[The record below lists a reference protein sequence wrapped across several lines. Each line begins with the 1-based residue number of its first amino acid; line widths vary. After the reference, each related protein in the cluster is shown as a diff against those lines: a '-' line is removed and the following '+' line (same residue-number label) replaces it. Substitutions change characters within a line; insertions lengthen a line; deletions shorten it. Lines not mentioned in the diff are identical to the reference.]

1 MGRRRDGQTDGQVV
15 GRIDGKMLG
24 YTDRRTGGL
33 SQGFVS
39 VVFMKLPNLFFR
51 LTPDLKAASVQAF
64 RVLQKKTG
72 WDHLIS
78 GNSSNRT
85 K

>member
-1 MGRRRDGQTDGQVV
+1 MGRRTYGQTDGQMV
-15 GRIDGKMLG
+15 GRIDGRMLG
-24 YTDRRTGGL
+24 YIDGRTDGL

-39 VVFMKLPNLFFR
+39 IVFMKLPNLFFR

-72 WDHLIS
+72 WGHLTS